1 MWRSQIVSCWK
12 LVHKSEQSAVP
23 AIQQLGTPRRLLHKS
38 VSKSLGTVREVC
50 AVVSAVC
57 CWRETRATRSTGGNR
72 TEASHLGEK
81 TRIKGNRST
90 STNEWTTKLLK
101 QITEFCKHV
110 QGNEKRILR
119 FECCGLHR
127 TAPFSTVMDSDVSTE
142 LTAFV
147 FNGQKVHDMKS

>member
-57 CWRETRATRSTGGNR
+57 C
-72 TEASHLGEK
+72 
-81 TRIKGNRST
+81 
-90 STNEWTTKLLK
+90 
-101 QITEFCKHV
+101 
-110 QGNEKRILR
+110 
-119 FECCGLHR
+119 
-127 TAPFSTVMDSDVSTE
+127 
-142 LTAFV
+142 
-147 FNGQKVHDMKS
+147 